1 MFNNSSLSDR
11 EKPSVTQKLQVSP
24 LPLFESRLLKA
35 LAFFRFSRSVETQAR
50 HCLAMYLRQSEPRIM
65 AEVGFYA
72 ERLGMAAGELL
83 DLIDQDPDEA
93 QRRLATLMPED
104 LGEDPRFL

>member
-1 MFNNSSLSDR
+1 MIHQLVLSA
-11 EKPSVTQKLQVSP
+11 
-24 LPLFESRLLKA
+24 LPVYESRLLKA

-72 ERLGMAAGELL
+72 ERLGMTAAQLL
-83 DLIDQDPDEA
+83 DLIDQDSDEA
-93 QRRLATLMPED
+93 QRLLATLVPDD

>member
-1 MFNNSSLSDR
+1 MPEELRIGS
-11 EKPSVTQKLQVSP
+11 

-65 AEVGFYA
+65 AEVNFYA
-72 ERLGMAAGELL
+72 ERLEMTAAQLL

-93 QRRLATLMPED
+93 QRLLATLMPEE

>member
-1 MFNNSSLSDR
+1 MRL
-11 EKPSVTQKLQVSP
+11 KP
-24 LPLFESRLLKA
+24 LPLFETRLLKA

-72 ERLGMAAGELL
+72 ERLGMAAGDLL